1 MIILTGGA
9 GFIGSA
15 MLWELNRAG
24 MDDVLVVDDL
34 GSAATGK
41 WKNISG
47 LRYADITGIEEFAA
61 LLDSNRLGQ
70 VEAVIHMGAIS
81 ATTEDDADLLL
92 RRNFHYSTSIAR
104 FCMASATRLIYA
116 SSAATYGDG
125 ALGYSDEEEEMHR
138 LRPLN
143 MYGYSKQLFDLWAR
157 RNGVLEKAAGLKFF
171 NVYGPNEYHKEDMT
185 SVVFKAFN
193 QIQAAGRVKL
203 FASHRPD
210 YADGEQL
217 RDFVYVKDCTAVMRW
232 LLENPGIGGVFNL
245 GTGTA
250 RSFRQLVT
258 ATFEAMGIEPDIEFI
273 PMPEKL
279 RDKYQYYTQADMQ
292 KLKAYGCT
300 VEMTPLEDGVQD
312 YVQQYLQ
319 QENPYLDATDS

>member
-1 MIILTGGA
+1 
-9 GFIGSA
+9 

-24 MDDVLVVDDL
+24 RDDVLVVDDL
-34 GSAATGK
+34 ESASSGK

-47 LRYADITGIEEFAA
+47 LRYTDITGIEAFSS
-61 LLDSNRLGQ
+61 LLESKRLGK

-81 ATTEDDADLLL
+81 STTEEDADLLL
-92 RRNFHYSTSIAR
+92 KRNFHYSKSIAR
-104 FCMASATRLIYA
+104 FCMESGARLVYA

-125 ALGYSDEEEEMHR
+125 ALGYSDDEENMHR

-143 MYGYSKQLFDLWAR
+143 MYGYSKQLFDMWAR

-185 SVVFKAFN
+185 SVVYKAF
-193 QIQAAGRVKL
+193 QQVRATGRVKL
-203 FASHRPD
+203 FKSHRPN

-217 RDFVYVKDCTAVMRW
+217 RDFVYVKDCTAIMQW
-232 LLENPGIGGVFNL
+232 LLENRGVGGVFNL
-245 GTGTA
+245 GTGAA

-258 ATFEAMGIEPDIEFI
+258 ATFEAMGLKPDIEFI

-300 VEMTPLEDGVQD
+300 VEMTPLKEGVQD
-312 YVQQYLQ
+312 YVQHYLQ
-319 QENPYLDATDS
+319 QENPYFDAADA

>member
-1 MIILTGGA
+1 
-9 GFIGSA
+9 

-24 MDDVLVVDDL
+24 RDDVLVVDDL
-34 GSAATGK
+34 ESASSGK

-47 LRYADITGIEEFAA
+47 LRYADITGIEEFSS
-61 LLDSNRLGQ
+61 LLESKRLGK

-81 ATTEDDADLLL
+81 ATTEEDADLLL
-92 RRNFHYSTSIAR
+92 RRNFHYSKSVAR
-104 FCMASATRLIYA
+104 FCMESGARLVYA

-125 ALGYSDEEEEMHR
+125 ALGYCDDEETMHR

-143 MYGYSKQLFDLWAR
+143 MYGYSKQLFDLWAQ

-185 SVVFKAFN
+185 SVVYKAF
-193 QIQAAGRVKL
+193 QQVRATGRVKL
-203 FASHRPD
+203 FKSYRPD

-217 RDFVYVKDCTAVMRW
+217 RDFVYIKDCTAIMQW

-245 GTGTA
+245 GTGDA

-258 ATFEAMGIEPDIEFI
+258 ETFEAMGLQPDIEFI

-300 VEMTPLEDGVQD
+300 VEMTPLKEGVRD
-312 YVQQYLQ
+312 YVQHYLQ
-319 QENPYLDATDS
+319 QENPYLT

>member
-1 MIILTGGA
+1 
-9 GFIGSA
+9 

-24 MDDVLVVDDL
+24 RDDVLVVDDL
-34 GSAATGK
+34 ESASSGK

-47 LRYADITGIEEFAA
+47 LRYTDITGIEAFSS
-61 LLDSNRLGQ
+61 LLESKRLGK

-81 ATTEDDADLLL
+81 STTEEDADLLL
-92 RRNFHYSTSIAR
+92 KRNFHYSKSISR
-104 FCMASATRLIYA
+104 FCMESGARLVYA

-125 ALGYSDEEEEMHR
+125 ALGYSDDEENMHR

-143 MYGYSKQLFDLWAR
+143 MYGYSKQLFDMWAR

-185 SVVFKAFN
+185 SVVYKAF
-193 QIQAAGRVKL
+193 QQVRATGRVKL
-203 FASHRPD
+203 FKSHRPN

-217 RDFVYVKDCTAVMRW
+217 RDFVYVKDCTAIMQW
-232 LLENPGIGGVFNL
+232 LLENRGVGGVFNL
-245 GTGTA
+245 GTGAA

-258 ATFEAMGIEPDIEFI
+258 ATFEAMGLKPDIEFI

-300 VEMTPLEDGVQD
+300 VEMTPLKEGVQD
-312 YVQQYLQ
+312 YVQHYLQ
-319 QENPYLDATDS
+319 QENPYFDAADA

>member
-24 MDDVLVVDDL
+24 RDDVLVVDDL
-34 GSAATGK
+34 ESASSGK

-47 LRYADITGIEEFAA
+47 LRYADIMGIEEFSS
-61 LLDSNRLGQ
+61 LLESNRLGK

-81 ATTEDDADLLL
+81 ATTEEDADLLL
-92 RRNFHYSTSIAR
+92 RRNFHYSKSVAR
-104 FCMASATRLIYA
+104 FCMQSGARLVYA

-125 ALGYSDEEEEMHR
+125 ALGYCDDEETMHR

-143 MYGYSKQLFDLWAR
+143 MYGYSKQLFDLWAQ
-157 RNGVLEKAAGLKFF
+157 RNGVLHKAAGLKFF

-185 SVVFKAFN
+185 SVVYKAF
-193 QIQAAGRVKL
+193 QQVRATGRVKL
-203 FASHRPD
+203 FKSYRPD

-217 RDFVYVKDCTAVMRW
+217 RDFVYVKDCTAVMQW

-245 GTGTA
+245 GTGAA

-258 ATFEAMGIEPDIEFI
+258 ATFEAMGLKPDIEFI

-300 VEMTPLEDGVQD
+300 VEMTPLKEGVRD
-312 YVQQYLQ
+312 YVQHYLQ
-319 QENPYLDATDS
+319 QENPYFEAADA

>member
-24 MDDVLVVDDL
+24 RDDVLVVDDL
-34 GSAATGK
+34 ESASSGK

-47 LRYADITGIEEFAA
+47 LRYADITGIEEFSS
-61 LLDSNRLGQ
+61 LLESKRLGK

-81 ATTEDDADLLL
+81 ATTEEDADLLL
-92 RRNFHYSTSIAR
+92 RRNFHYSKSVAR
-104 FCMASATRLIYA
+104 FCMESGARLVYA

-125 ALGYSDEEEEMHR
+125 ALGYCDDEETMHR

-143 MYGYSKQLFDLWAR
+143 MYGYSKQLFDLWAQ

-185 SVVFKAFN
+185 SVVYKAF
-193 QIQAAGRVKL
+193 QQVRATGRVKL
-203 FASHRPD
+203 FKSYRPD

-217 RDFVYVKDCTAVMRW
+217 RDFVYIKDCTAIMQW

-245 GTGTA
+245 GTGDA

-258 ATFEAMGIEPDIEFI
+258 ETFEAMGLQPDIEFI

-300 VEMTPLEDGVQD
+300 VEMTPLKEGVRD
-312 YVQQYLQ
+312 YVQHYLQ
-319 QENPYLDATDS
+319 QENPYLT

>member
-24 MDDVLVVDDL
+24 RDDVLVVDDL
-34 GSAATGK
+34 ESASSGK

-47 LRYADITGIEEFAA
+47 LRYTDITGIEAFSS
-61 LLDSNRLGQ
+61 LLESKRLGK

-81 ATTEDDADLLL
+81 STTEEDADLLL
-92 RRNFHYSTSIAR
+92 KRNFHYSKSIAR
-104 FCMASATRLIYA
+104 FCMESGARLVYA

-125 ALGYSDEEEEMHR
+125 ALGYSDDEENMHR

-143 MYGYSKQLFDLWAR
+143 MYGYSKQLFDMWAR

-185 SVVFKAFN
+185 SVVYKAF
-193 QIQAAGRVKL
+193 QQVRATGRVKL
-203 FASHRPD
+203 FKSHRPN

-217 RDFVYVKDCTAVMRW
+217 RDFVYVKDCTAIMQW
-232 LLENPGIGGVFNL
+232 LLENRGVGGVFNL
-245 GTGTA
+245 GTGAA

-258 ATFEAMGIEPDIEFI
+258 ATFEAMGLKPDIEFI

-300 VEMTPLEDGVQD
+300 VEMTPLKEGVQD
-312 YVQQYLQ
+312 YVQHYLQ
-319 QENPYLDATDS
+319 QENPYFDAADA